1 MKINFSRI
9 FEGFANAYGDREA
22 IVNIERNRRY
32 NYREYH
38 ALTNRIMN
46 MMHQTLGI
54 ERGEHYVLVLN
65 NDNLSFFTIPAVMK
79 GRGVACYTNYRDPVE
94 QHAQQLDIVKP
105 KVVFIEADLINS
117 HFDMLREMEATI
129 VCMDPVTGDDPKYSD
144 IHYFWDMLEGIT
156 DENPDIEHDD
166 REDTVLIRFTGGTTG
181 KGKCA
186 EYTVDNLM
194 FCRES
199 FLTIPEPVWHKDV
212 RLLHMAP
219 ISHGSGA
226 AILATLSCGGCTI
239 TMNAPDLTAY
249 CAHVEAERATGSF
262 MVPTILYGLLES
274 PEAAAKDLSS
284 LETIIYGAA
293 PMSPTKLKQL
303 QERFGN
309 IFLQMYGATEFPG
322 IALVLPKYAHLIQSK
337 ADEKRLASA
346 GKPAPGIEI
355 LIANENGDPVQQGEV
370 GEIWLR
376 SRGIIKGYYKDP
388 EKTAE
393 EFVDGYWK
401 SGDMAQMDEAGF
413 ITIVD
418 RMKDMIISGGFNI
431 YSTEVEAAI
440 NTHPAVFMS
449 AVVGIPHEK
458 WGEAVHAEVVLK
470 PGQSVTDET
479 LAALVA
485 KEIGSYK
492 APKSIKFVEQLP
504 MSGVGKI
511 LRREVRDKYWKNT
524 DRNVG

>member
-9 FEGFANAYGDREA
+9 FEGFATAYGDREA
-22 IVNIERNRRY
+22 IVNVERNRRY
-32 NYREYH
+32 SYREYH
-38 ALTNRIMN
+38 ALTNRTMN
-46 MMHQTLGI
+46 MLHQTLGI
-54 ERGEHYVLVLN
+54 ERGDRYGLILN
-65 NDNLSFFTIPAVMK
+65 NDNLSLFTMAVVPK
-79 GRGVACYTNYRDPVE
+79 GRGIACYANYRDSIE
-94 QHAQQLDIVKP
+94 QHAQQLEQVEP
-105 KVVFIEADLINS
+105 KVVFIEAELVSS
-117 HFDMLREMEATI
+117 HFDTLQAMGITI
-129 VCMDPVTGDDPKYSD
+129 VCMDPVTEDDPKYSG
-144 IHYFWDMLEGIT
+144 IHYFWDLLEGIS
-156 DENPDIEHDD
+156 DKNPDIEHDD
-166 REDTVLIRFTGGTTG
+166 REDTVMIRFTGGTTG
-181 KGKCA
+181 KSKCA
-186 EYTVDNLM
+186 EYTVDNMM

-199 FLTIPEPVWHKDV
+199 FLTIPEPIWHKDV
-212 RLLHMAP
+212 RFLHMAP

-226 AILATLSCGGCTI
+226 SILPTLSVGGCTI
-239 TMNAPDLTAY
+239 TMNVPDLTGW
-249 CAHVEAERATGSF
+249 CTQVEAGRATSGF

-274 PEAAAKDLSS
+274 PEAATTDLSS

-303 QERFGN
+303 QERYGN

-322 IALVLPKYAHLIQSK
+322 VALVLPKYAHLIESE

-346 GKPAPGIEI
+346 GKPAPGIEV
-355 LIANENGDPVQQGEV
+355 LLANENGDPVPQGEA

-376 SRGIIKGYYKDP
+376 SRGIIKGYYQDP
-388 EKTAE
+388 EKTAA
-393 EFVDGYWK
+393 EFINGYWK
-401 SGDMAQMDEAGF
+401 SGDMGRMDKDGF

-418 RMKDMIISGGFNI
+418 RIKDMIISGGFNI
-431 YSTEVEAAI
+431 YSTEVESAI
-440 NTHPAVFMS
+440 NGHPAVFMS

-492 APKSIKFVEQLP
+492 APKSIGFVAQLP
-504 MSGVGKI
+504 MSAVGKV

-524 DRNVG
+524 DRSVG